1 MRMSNKS
8 SERDSKTKE
17 NAAQDV
23 TSEEKSGAK
32 IAVRDHEDNYYHDGD
47 DGPLYGGSLYSE

>member
-1 MRMSNKS
+1 MRMSIKS

-32 IAVRDHEDNYYHDGD
+32 IAVRDHDNFYHDGD
-47 DGPLYGGSLYSE
+47 DGPLYGGAFDSE

>member
-1 MRMSNKS
+1 MRMSIKS

-23 TSEEKSGAK
+23 TSEEKSGPK
-32 IAVRDHEDNYYHDGD
+32 IAVRDQDNFYHDGD
-47 DGPLYGGSLYSE
+47 DGPLYGGAFDSE